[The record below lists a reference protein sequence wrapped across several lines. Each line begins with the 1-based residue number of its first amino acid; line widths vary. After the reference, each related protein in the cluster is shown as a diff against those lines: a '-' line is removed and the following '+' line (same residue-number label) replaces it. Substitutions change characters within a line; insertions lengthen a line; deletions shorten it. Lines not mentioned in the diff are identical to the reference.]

1 MAEKK
6 KKEKSVAQVMQE
18 MQAQQQEVEAQQR
31 ELLRQKQEEERKAY
45 EEQLRQEKLEL
56 MRLKQGIIEE
66 SETIHE
72 EHPEERKLTFREKV
86 SNFFY
91 HNKWWM
97 GIGSLMLVLFGILT
111 WQMLTMVHP
120 DMIILLLSDNDI
132 FYSAT
137 YENIENMFAEYIEDV
152 NGDGKT
158 IVEIYYIPASDE
170 TAERS
175 GLTGESEKLFAEFQ
189 TGEAVLVISDDG
201 ADSFIVPEHTLVNLE
216 DDFSNYQE
224 TDEWRFRLSG
234 TKFAEAIGWDEPLDE
249 DVYIGIRTVKKTLDS
264 EEKMQEVF
272 DVSYPA
278 LKQFIEQF
286 GTVKE

>member
-18 MQAQQQEVEAQQR
+18 MQAQQQEIEAQQR

>member
-1 MAEKK
+1 MADKQ
-6 KKEKSVAQVMQE
+6 KKEKSVAQVMQD
-18 MQAQQQEVEAQQR
+18 MQAQQQELEAQQR

-72 EHPEERKLTFREKV
+72 EHPQERKLSFKEKI

-97 GIGSLMLVLFGILT
+97 GIGSVMLALVVILT
-111 WQMLTMVHP
+111 WQIVTMVHP

-137 YENIENMFAEYIEDV
+137 YENIQNLFTRYIEDV

-158 IVEIYYIPASDE
+158 VVEVYYIPASE
-170 TAERS
+170 QTAERS
-175 GLTGESEKLFAEFQ
+175 GFTGESEKLFAEFQ

-201 ADSFIVPEHTLVNLE
+201 ADTMIVPEHTLVNLE
-216 DDFSNYQE
+216 DDFGDYQE
-224 TDEWRFRLSG
+224 TDEWRFRLSD
-234 TKFAEAIGWDEPLDE
+234 TKFAEAVGWDEPID
-249 DVYIGIRTVKKTLDS
+249 DDIYIGIRSVRQTIDS
-264 EEKMQEVF
+264 IEKMQEVF

-286 GTVKE
+286 GTAKE

>member
-1 MAEKK
+1 MADKP

-18 MQAQQQEVEAQQR
+18 MQEKQQEIETQQR

-56 MRLKQGIIEE
+56 IRLKQSIIEE

-72 EHPEERKLTFREKV
+72 EHPEERKLSFKEKI

-97 GIGSLMLVLFGILT
+97 GIGSVMMVLFIILMV
-111 WQMLTMVHP
+111 QMLTMVHP
-120 DMIILLLSDNDI
+120 DMIILLLSDNDM

-137 YENIENMFAEYIEDV
+137 YENIQNLFTEYIDDV

-158 IVEIYYIPASDE
+158 VVEVYYIPASEE

-175 GLTGESEKLFAEFQ
+175 GYTGESEKLFAEFQ
-189 TGEAVLVISDDG
+189 TGEAVIVISDDG
-201 ADSFIVPEHTLVNLE
+201 ADTMIVPEHTLVNLE

-224 TDEWRFRLSG
+224 VDEWRFRLSG
-234 TKFAEAIGWDEPLDE
+234 TKFAEAVGWDEPIDE
-249 DVYIGIRTVKKTLDS
+249 DVYIGIRSVRQTIDS
-264 EEKMQEVF
+264 IEKMQKVF
-272 DVSYPA
+272 DISYPA
-278 LKQFIEQF
+278 LQQFIEQF
-286 GTVKE
+286 GTIEE

>member
-18 MQAQQQEVEAQQR
+18 MQAQQQEIEAQQR

-45 EEQLRQEKLEL
+45 EEKLRQEKLEL

-72 EHPEERKLTFREKV
+72 EHPEERKLTFGEKV

-97 GIGSLMLVLFGILT
+97 GIGSLMLILFGILM

-175 GLTGESEKLFAEFQ
+175 GYTGESEKLFAEFQ

-286 GTVKE
+286 GTLKE

>member
-18 MQAQQQEVEAQQR
+18 MQAQQQEIEAQQR

-45 EEQLRQEKLEL
+45 EEKLRQEKLEL

-72 EHPEERKLTFREKV
+72 EHPEERKLTFGEKV

-97 GIGSLMLVLFGILT
+97 GIGSLMLILFGILM

-286 GTVKE
+286 GTLKE

>member
-18 MQAQQQEVEAQQR
+18 MQAQQQEIEAQQR

-45 EEQLRQEKLEL
+45 EEKLRQEKLEL

-72 EHPEERKLTFREKV
+72 EHPEERKLTFGEKV

-97 GIGSLMLVLFGILT
+97 GVGSLMLVLFGILT

-120 DMIILLLSDNDI
+120 DMIILLLSDNDM

-158 IVEIYYIPASDE
+158 VVEIYYIPASDE

-175 GLTGESEKLFAEFQ
+175 GYTGESEKLFAEFQ
-189 TGEAVLVISDDG
+189 TGEAVLVISDNG

-216 DDFSNYQE
+216 DDFSNYNE
-224 TDEWRFRLSG
+224 IDEWRFRLSG
-234 TKFAEAIGWDEPLDE
+234 TDFAEAVGWDEPLDE
-249 DVYIGIRTVKKTLDS
+249 DIYIGIRTVKKTLDS

-286 GTVKE
+286 GTPTE

>member
-18 MQAQQQEVEAQQR
+18 MQAQQQEIEAQQR

-286 GTVKE
+286 GTLKE

>member
-18 MQAQQQEVEAQQR
+18 MQAQQQEIEAQQR

-45 EEQLRQEKLEL
+45 EEKLRQEKLEL

-72 EHPEERKLTFREKV
+72 EHPEERKLSFKEKI

-91 HNKWWM
+91 HNKWWL
-97 GIGSLMLVLFGILT
+97 GIGSVMVALVGILI
-111 WQMLTMVHP
+111 WQIVTMVHP

-137 YENIENMFAEYIEDV
+137 YENIENLFAGYIGDV
-152 NGDGKT
+152 NGDGET

-175 GLTGESEKLFAEFQ
+175 GYTGESEKLFAEFQ
-189 TGEAVLVISDDG
+189 IGEAVLVISDDG
-201 ADSFIVPEHTLVNLE
+201 ADTMIVPEHTLVNLE

-224 TDEWRFRLSG
+224 VDEWRFRLSG
-234 TKFAEAIGWDEPLDE
+234 TKFAEAIGWEEPLDE
-249 DVYIGIRTVKKTLDS
+249 DIYIGIRSVRETLDS
-264 EEKMQEVF
+264 VEKMQEVY

-278 LKQFIEQF
+278 LQQFIEQF